1 MCLCRRQVRECE
13 REKSFMVF
21 KYAIFPRCHTTLS
34 KYQQRQRRATIAK
47 RTHRCFCNEC
57 SCECVSLSLCVNP
70 MPSQG
75 IGLNIYCSSISLY
88 QMNVCRDLKII
99 VGFNSTLN
107 GKMGMI
113 VECVKCL
120 CARARA
126 CSSCCVSKELNAATT
141 EIGLTRIKH
150 IVDIKYYIYTEHGCS
165 SKDTHK
171 HTHATSERE
180 REQGARSRL
189 NRITTFEKWA
199 LSVPFFEIVARWKWK
214 KQDIFDLERETA
226 LFLCHFATG
235 LRVFVATSA
244 TKMYAKSEREPKRT
258 KKELETE

>member
-1 MCLCRRQVRECE
+1 
-13 REKSFMVF
+13 MVF

-34 KYQQRQRRATIAK
+34 KYQQRQQRATIAK

-57 SCECVSLSLCVNP
+57 SCEYVSLSLCVNP

-150 IVDIKYYIYTEHGCS
+150 IVDIKYYTYIHRAWLQQQR
-165 SKDTHK
+165 
-171 HTHATSERE
+171 HTQAY
-180 REQGARSRL
+180 ARD
-189 NRITTFEKWA
+189 E
-199 LSVPFFEIVARWKWK
+199 
-214 KQDIFDLERETA
+214 
-226 LFLCHFATG
+226 
-235 LRVFVATSA
+235 
-244 TKMYAKSEREPKRT
+244 
-258 KKELETE
+258 